1 MIKKTIL
8 GSVVVL
14 LLLITSGVASAHIEL
29 NLPQNP
35 VTMRV
40 QYPGSQSYF
49 DTLLKNILPGFDV
62 GNVSYIDWC
71 VAKQI
76 YIQPNQDYPNTRL
89 YSLYNT
95 SMPSSLWHENW
106 SKVNYVINHKQ
117 QNISYW
123 QIQYAIWYLLDFG
136 DAGLDA
142 AGWSMVEN
150 ASLYGDSY
158 VPTYFDF
165 IGVIADAGVNIQKQL
180 LEVRLVDPNGDA
192 DFDSVPNIDED
203 VDGDGN
209 PNNDDT
215 DSDGISDYLDDDD
228 DNDSCYDDGYE
239 NETNDFFDGYLPD
252 QVSVQVA
259 HTINIPPY
267 NQGYF
272 RTTISNDS
280 LLNGIYP
287 GWCIDLNTSMIN
299 NHTFTAKVY
308 SSYETLPATL
318 LSHIAHPETFDKVN
332 YILNQ
337 HFIGKPS
344 LGGFGTYTF
353 GDVQKAIWAFIET
366 WQSTAYTG
374 PWNQDR
380 INEIIADANTN
391 GQGFIPGNNEQV
403 ALILEP
409 AQLTE
414 GQISIIEVT
423 IPVPDPEV
431 CDDLGTLVEVTDGNH
446 YGQDID
452 NDGAPNYL
460 DTDSDGD
467 GWLDHDEG
475 TGDRDGDGVPNYLD
489 PDDLQ
494 APSKVENLTAVDS
507 KDGKIN
513 LSWDPSTDNVG
524 VDHYEIFRDGMLIQN
539 ITGTSYQ
546 DMGLINGHS
555 YTYLVRAVDAMGNQG
570 IFSDSAVGKPT
581 KTPSAPRSNPS
592 QSIQSS
598 DINYAPIANAS
609 AGEPYTGIVNDS
621 ITFNASL
628 SYDPDQDSLS
638 YLWDFGDGTS
648 GAGEIMTHVYASI
661 GLFNVTLTV
670 TDSHG
675 KTDSVMTIASILEPI
690 KPFSPPEIT
699 GPDQGY
705 INIAYNFSIIVN
717 ESENS
722 LRFII
727 DWDDGTSNESNGYSA
742 GSPFL
747 IQHTWTQPGAYH
759 ITVTA
764 FDGVT
769 DATAQKTIEIYPP
782 TSSGEIPESSNFLL
796 ILFALL
802 ALIFL
807 LLFFLFGKRKKNK
820 DEEEK

>member
-1 MIKKTIL
+1 MMKKTIF

-14 LLLITSGVASAHIEL
+14 LLLVTSGVAAAHIEL

-49 DTLLKNILPGFDV
+49 DTLLKNIEPGFDV
-62 GNVSYIDWC
+62 GNGSYIDWC

-76 YIQPNQDYPNTRL
+76 YIHPNQDYPNTRL

-106 SKVNYVINHKQ
+106 SKVNYIINHKI

-180 LEVRLVDPNGDA
+180 LEIRLVDPNGDP
-192 DFDSVPNIDED
+192 DYDSIPNIDED

-215 DSDGISDYLDDDD
+215 DSDGIPDYLDDDD
-228 DNDSCYDDGYE
+228 DNDSCIDDDDQ
-239 NETNDFFDGYLPD
+239 NQTNDFLIGNLPD
-252 QVSVQVA
+252 QVSVQVVHA
-259 HTINIPPY
+259 LIIPPY
-267 NQGYF
+267 DQGYF
-272 RTTISNDS
+272 KTTIINGA
-280 LLNGIYP
+280 LLNGNYP

-299 NHTFTAKVY
+299 NHTFIANVY

-318 LSHIAHPETFDKVN
+318 LSHIAHPESLDKIN

-337 HFIGKPS
+337 HFIGRPS
-344 LGGFGTYTF
+344 PGGYGNYTY

-366 WQSTAYTG
+366 GQSTAFTG
-374 PWNQDR
+374 SWNLNR
-380 INEIIADANTN
+380 INEIIADATTN
-391 GQGFIPGNNEQV
+391 GQGFIPGINEQV

-409 AQLTE
+409 IQLSD
-414 GQISIIEVT
+414 GQISIIDIT
-423 IPVPDPEV
+423 IPAPEPEV
-431 CDDLGTLVEVTDGNH
+431 CDDLGTLIEVTDGNQ
-446 YGQDID
+446 YGQDVD
-452 NDGAPNYL
+452 NDGIPNYL

-467 GWLDHDEG
+467 GALDHDEG

-489 PDDLQ
+489 PDDFQ
-494 APSKVENLTAVDS
+494 APSKVENLTALDA

-524 VDHYEIFRDGMLIQN
+524 VDHYEIFRDGMMIQN

-570 IFSDSAVGKPT
+570 IFSDPAVGKPT
-581 KTPSAPRSNPS
+581 KTPCAPRSNPPHS
-592 QSIQSS
+592 THGS
-598 DINYAPIANAS
+598 DTDNAQNTNGS
-609 AGEPYTGIVNDS
+609 TGETFTGIVNES
-621 ITFNASL
+621 IPFNASNITSIPVLAPVNPL
-628 SYDPDQDSLS
+628 SQP
-638 YLWDFGDGTS
+638 T
-648 GAGEIMTHVYASI
+648 
-661 GLFNVTLTV
+661 
-670 TDSHG
+670 
-675 KTDSVMTIASILEPI
+675 
-690 KPFSPPEIT
+690 IT
-699 GPDQGY
+699 GPHQGY
-705 INIAYNFSIIVN
+705 MNIVYNFSININSSENALQFIVN
-717 ESENS
+717 
-722 LRFII
+722 
-727 DWDDGTSNESNGYSA
+727 WDDGAISQNNGHPARS
-742 GSPFL
+742 SFL
-747 IQHTWTQPGAYH
+747 VNHAWTQPGTYH

-764 FDGVT
+764 SDGYT
-769 DATAQKTIEIYPP
+769 NTTAQKTIDIYPP
-782 TSSGEIPESSNFLL
+782 ASLGKVPESSNFLL
-796 ILFALL
+796 ILLALL
-802 ALIFL
+802 GLMFL
-807 LLFFLFGKRKKNK
+807 LLFFLFGKRKK
-820 DEEEK
+820 DDDGEKK